1 MSIKTR
7 KGLAFSAFLFLVACS
22 MTSATLDSYVDANYS
37 SGQIKRV
44 VVLPITNTRLTV
56 GQSTELNRAF
66 TQTLHQRNPSLAIV
80 GSSEAVVKL
89 NEANLAND
97 WAVFLANYSTS
108 GIPDTK
114 TVDRVGSALNVD
126 AIIQG
131 SIVHIFQQDSMGW
144 SYPITRVS
152 VRYTMIGVKEGKV
165 LWELTGEG
173 KDQPY
178 GYAASPIFDA
188 IKIAVYK
195 ILDAIPFYK
204 QIKSK

>member
-1 MSIKTR
+1 MFR
-7 KGLAFSAFLFLVACS
+7 KETIVAAFSAVVISTACS
-22 MTSATLDSYVDANYS
+22 MTSATLDSFVDPNYAAS
-37 SGQIKRV
+37 QIKRV

-56 GQSTELNRAF
+56 GQANELSRAF
-66 TQTLHQRNPSLAIV
+66 AQTLHQRNPSLEIMGA
-80 GSSEAVVKL
+80 GEAVTKL
-89 NEANLAND
+89 NEANLAGD
-97 WAVFLANYSTS
+97 WAVFLSNYSTS

-114 TVDRVGSALNVD
+114 TVAKVGRALNVD

-131 SIVHIFQQDSMGW
+131 SIVHIFQQDSLGF

-178 GYAASPIFDA
+178 GYAANPIIDA
-188 IKIAVYK
+188 IRIAHDK
-195 ILDAIPFYK
+195 ILDALPF
-204 QIKSK
+204 